1 MKMYVLGDEKNV
13 YLNHVD
19 DGNIYV
25 TPEGELKQD
34 TSNEPEF
41 QRNGWGDYSLSERPD
56 SRETIERFIK
66 DGDDNDAIV
75 VVVDEPNSYS
85 SFNHYDLS
93 DAEDREH
100 LSKLNQDYK

>member
-1 MKMYVLGDEKNV
+1 MKMYVLGDDQNI

-25 TPEGELKQD
+25 TETGELKQD
-34 TSNEPEF
+34 TSNNPEF
-41 QRNGWGDYSLSERPD
+41 QRNGWDDYSLSERPD
-56 SRETIERFIK
+56 TTETVKRFIGN
-66 DGDDNDAIV
+66 GDDNDAIV

-100 LSKLNQDYK
+100 LSELIKNQK